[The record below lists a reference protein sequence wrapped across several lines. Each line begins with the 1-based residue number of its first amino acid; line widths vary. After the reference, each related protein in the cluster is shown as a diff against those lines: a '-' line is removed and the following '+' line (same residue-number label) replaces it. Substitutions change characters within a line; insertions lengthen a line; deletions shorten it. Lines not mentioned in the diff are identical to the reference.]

1 MHRSVLTS
9 IITVT
14 ALAFCAAIVSPAEAR
29 KRGKKKQYSSSEA
42 RPLTVRK
49 RSFLD
54 SGKHPLR
61 GETNLYMTQGTRY
74 NVMPYDYSGRYGSS
88 VLPGSLGPFFPR

>member
-1 MHRSVLTS
+1 MLRSVLTS

-29 KRGKKKQYSSSEA
+29 KRGK
-42 RPLTVRK
+42 
-49 RSFLD
+49 
-54 SGKHPLR
+54 
-61 GETNLYMTQGTRY
+61 TNLYMTQGTRY